1 MAFEF
6 CCFISYPHGQDNVL
20 VPFVNDFVD
29 GLSKEIKAQ
38 TRKKIWIDYN
48 FLKGGDRINE
58 EIGPSI
64 CKSACMIVFYTPL
77 YFDAEHT
84 YCAREFRAMELLE
97 KQRLEHLTEKGHGLI
112 ITVILRGAKRFPKA
126 LEASR
131 KYYKFD
137 DIELNDPV
145 DKIQFRY
152 KKELKEIAEYI
163 VDRCE
168 SLDEVAT
175 EIKHDC
181 DVFCLPSED
190 DARDYIKTVLKKK
203 IQPNPDPYPGGKQLA
218 TAKIEGAEQ

>member
-29 GLSKEIKAQ
+29 GLSKEIYAQ
-38 TRKKIWIDYN
+38 TRKKIWIDYK

-58 EIGPSI
+58 EIGPNI
-64 CKSACMIVFYTPL
+64 CKSACMIALYTPL

-97 KQRLEHLTEKGHGLI
+97 QERMVYLVEKGHGLI
-112 ITVILRGAKRFPKA
+112 ITVILRGAKRFPKV
-126 LEASR
+126 LESSR

-145 DKIQFRY
+145 DKIQVRY
-152 KKELKEIAEYI
+152 AQEIKEIAEYI
-163 VDRCE
+163 IDRCE
-168 SLDEVAT
+168 SLDEVEA

-181 DVFCLPSED
+181 DGFCLPSEEE
-190 DARDYIKTVLKKK
+190 ARTYIKTVLKKK
-203 IQPNPDPYPGGKQLA
+203 IQPTPDPYPGGAHLA
-218 TAKIEGAEQ
+218 TVTTEGGEK